1 MPHRQNDRRARS
13 SRAPRTIDI
22 HDPHAVLHWTREL
35 EIDKETLKD
44 AVDHVGARIERVR
57 EYLVERH
64 FEDLSSDKVP
74 RRLMRR
80 ASRTEKPRDS
90 A

>member
-1 MPHRQNDRRARS
+1 MSHPHAPRRRRTRS
-13 SRAPRTIDI
+13 TRTIDI

-64 FEDLSSDKVP
+64 FDGLSSDKVP
-74 RRLMRR
+74 RRLARR
-80 ASRTEKPRDS
+80 ATSTEKPRDS

>member
-1 MPHRQNDRRARS
+1 MPHGKGRRARHPRS
-13 SRAPRTIDI
+13 SRTIDI

-35 EIDKETLKD
+35 EIDKDTLKE
-44 AVDHVGARIERVR
+44 AVAHAGTRLERVR

-64 FEDLSSDKVP
+64 FEDLSSDRVP
-74 RRLMRR
+74 RRFARR
-80 ASRTEKPRDS
+80 AARTEKPRDS